1 MYPTGTLKLNGER
14 NMNKEKKTFFILCAS
29 LVVLLAVLFW
39 GGNRY
44 YSRYLEKS
52 DLHTLMLEYQ
62 NAEQEWDDTACD
74 SYEEGSGEWLFLRGM
89 NAYIAQDYPEAK
101 ALFEQ
106 GALIES
112 RDPALYAYLC
122 YYTNQ
127 CIYYLEGTGSDE
139 MVAQAL
145 EAASYYT
152 PLSNDRDRLWDLIS
166 SISFSEGSDE
176 KAIALMQD
184 YLERATNLELATWA
198 RLKNCIAA
206 LEYNNEAYA
215 KSIRNFYDV
224 ELALEK
230 AGNKPEIR
238 DELQYAREYIAN
250 IYYLFE
256 DYEGAAKLYQEL
268 IDQDSANEEFRSYG
282 CSLNMA
288 GAYLEIGDTERARAA
303 VQYLEQNLSR
313 VDELFRPEVEASM
326 QDILTNIC
334 IKEKDY
340 AQAEEY
346 LKQAE
351 AYYRQEKEEAAFFGG
366 VYHTMVSRARYV
378 AAVGETETAGEML
391 EELLE
396 DPQIEYYDLEEECLE
411 LLCEIYQETGE
422 REKLLDVT
430 QKLLEL
436 DQESAQTMQREYLEF
451 SKYYRENNQLK
462 EHNLRLSRHNMIA
475 VFATVIISCILVVI
489 LAILRLLSK
498 KNLTDQLTGVYN
510 RKKLTQMQKKYSRT
524 GTPEKLGIVMMDI
537 DYFKRY
543 NDTYGH
549 PGGDEV
555 LRRVANV
562 LKNSVRSKDTIIR
575 YGGEEFLIL
584 LSGTSA
590 KTAEEIC
597 ARIQSGLK
605 KEAIPHMASEVSE
618 YVTLS
623 MGLCYQSDANMAGME
638 QLIAYADES
647 LYQSKESGR
656 NCVTI
661 KVLS

>member
-1 MYPTGTLKLNGER
+1 
-14 NMNKEKKTFFILCAS
+14 MNKEKKTFFILCVS

-62 NAEQEWDDTACD
+62 NEEQEWDDTACD
-74 SYEEGSGEWLFLRGM
+74 AYEEGSGEWLFLRGM
-89 NAYIAQDYPEAK
+89 NAYIAQNYPEAK
-101 ALFEQ
+101 ELFEQ
-106 GALIES
+106 GASMES
-112 RDPALYAYLC
+112 RDPALDAYL
-122 YYTNQ
+122 YYYINQ
-127 CIYYLEGTGSDE
+127 CIYYLEGTGDYE
-139 MVAQAL
+139 MVEQAL
-145 EAASYYT
+145 DAALYYA

-184 YLERATNLELATWA
+184 YLNRATNLELATWA

-206 LEYNNEAYA
+206 LEYNNEEYA

-230 AGNKPEIR
+230 AGDKREIR
-238 DELQYAREYIAN
+238 NELQYAREYIAN

-256 DYEGAAKLYQEL
+256 DYEGAAHLYQGL
-268 IDQDSANEEFRSYG
+268 IDQESGNEEFGSYG
-282 CSLNMA
+282 CSLNLA
-288 GAYLEIGDTERARAA
+288 SSYLEIEDTQAA
-303 VQYLEQNLSR
+303 KAAIQYLEENLYR
-313 VDELFRPEVEASM
+313 VDEILVDEVEATM
-326 QDILTNIC
+326 QDIWANIC
-334 IKEKDY
+334 IKEGNY
-340 AQAEEY
+340 EQAEEY

-351 AYYRQEKEEAAFFGG
+351 AYYRQEKEETAFFGG
-366 VYHTMVSRARYV
+366 VYHTMVSRARYM
-378 AAVGETETAGEML
+378 AAVGETASAREML
-391 EELLE
+391 EELLG
-396 DPQIEYYDLEEECLE
+396 DPQIEYYDLREECLDLMSE
-411 LLCEIYQETGE
+411 VYQKTGE
-422 REKLLDVT
+422 TKKLLHVT
-430 QKLLEL
+430 QELLEL
-436 DQESAQTMQREYLEF
+436 DRESAQTMQREYLEF
-451 SKYYRENNQLK
+451 SQYYRENNQLK
-462 EHNLRLSRHNMIA
+462 EHNLRLSRNNMIS

-498 KNLTDQLTGVYN
+498 KNMTDQLTGVYN

-562 LKNSVRSKDTIIR
+562 LKNSVRGKDMIIR

-590 KTAEEIC
+590 KTAEEVC
-597 ARIQSGLK
+597 QRIRRGLQ
-605 KEAIPHMASEVSE
+605 KEAIPHAASEVSE

-623 MGLCYQSDANMAGME
+623 MGLCCQNSAGMAGLE

-656 NCVTI
+656 DRVTT
-661 KVLS
+661 KVLR